1 MLILLRALGQRLTFA
16 NGMSSL
22 AVFLALG
29 GTAYAAT
36 ALPANSVGTE
46 QIQARAVSGSRL
58 APNAVSGAK
67 VADGSLVGDDLAP
80 RSVSGTALGGGS
92 VDTTQL
98 APGSVTLN
106 RLSDG
111 VQRRILQPLR
121 GEAGPQGP
129 AGPAGPAGPGAA
141 RFRYSAPAD
150 GAPAQTVVD
159 IPSFRLRAACDQ
171 TPDGTAII
179 ISVTPGE
186 DTMISETVTVDQGA
200 DIASR
205 GGAVFSGNLAI
216 PLPGGVETV
225 LGGPATQTGYARAV
239 AALVIPFSQRTV
251 SAQVVTVADAST
263 GRCSIDGTAVIA
275 G

>member
-1 MLILLRALGQRLTFA
+1 MFPLLRALRQRLTFA

-22 AVFLALG
+22 AVFIALG

-46 QIQARAVSGSRL
+46 QIQPRAVTGSRL
-58 APNAVSGAK
+58 AANAVTGAK
-67 VADGSLVGDDLAP
+67 VADGSLSGDELAP
-80 RSVSGTALGGGS
+80 RSIPGAALGGGS
-92 VDTTQL
+92 VDTTQIV
-98 APGSVTLN
+98 PGAVTLN

-111 VQRRILQPLR
+111 VQRRILNPLR
-121 GEAGPQGP
+121 GEAGPR
-129 AGPAGPAGPGAA
+129 GPAGPAGPGAA

-150 GAPAQTVVD
+150 GAPAQTVLD
-159 IPSFRLRAACDQ
+159 TPSFRMRAACDQ

-179 ISVTPGE
+179 ISVTPEE
-186 DTMISETVTVDQGA
+186 DTTISETVTVDQGA
-200 DIASR
+200 DIAS
-205 GGAVFSGNLAI
+205 GGGVAFNGNLAL

-239 AALVIPFSQRTV
+239 AVLVIPFSQRTL
-251 SAQVVTVADAST
+251 SAQVVTVADASR
-263 GRCSIDGTAVIA
+263 GRCSIDGTLVTA